1 MSGIHKELS
10 LPRAQ
15 LLSAT
20 AFEVVLTSVVIL
32 LPNAIRVLHRIWF
45 HKSFI
50 EIFLDDL
57 P

>member
-1 MSGIHKELS
+1 MSGINKEPS